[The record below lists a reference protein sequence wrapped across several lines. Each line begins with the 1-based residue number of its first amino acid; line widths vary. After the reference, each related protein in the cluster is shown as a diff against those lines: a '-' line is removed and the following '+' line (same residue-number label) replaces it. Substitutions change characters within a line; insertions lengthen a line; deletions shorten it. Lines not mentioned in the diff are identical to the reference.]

1 MKKIFLFLTLIVFG
15 TMVFFSS
22 VQAQDIGLVVE
33 GENLG
38 QRSGLSQNN
47 VQTTTAQIINVSLGF
62 LGILCVSLLVYAG
75 FLWMT
80 AMGEEAKIEKAK
92 KTIWA
97 AVIGLIIILSSWAI
111 TRFVLES
118 SYSATTGNRA
128 QIF

>member
-47 VQTTTAQIINVSLGF
+47 VQTTAAQIINISLGF

-80 AMGEEAKIEKAK
+80 ALGDEAKIEKAK

-118 SYSATTGNRA
+118 SYNATTGNRA